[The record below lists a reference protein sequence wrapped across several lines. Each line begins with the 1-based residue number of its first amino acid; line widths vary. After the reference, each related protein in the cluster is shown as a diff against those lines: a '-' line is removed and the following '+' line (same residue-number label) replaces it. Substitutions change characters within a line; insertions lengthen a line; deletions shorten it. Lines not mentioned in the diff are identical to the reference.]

1 MLRLDI
7 VYRCRSIAR
16 LSVDSRRALYV
27 LVLREPV
34 FRPDTCYHCRGIVR
48 VSTDNRR
55 ARFIVS
61 PREDRASKQEEKDKG
76 KGKTKEE

>member
-7 VYRCRSIAR
+7 VYRCRGIVR